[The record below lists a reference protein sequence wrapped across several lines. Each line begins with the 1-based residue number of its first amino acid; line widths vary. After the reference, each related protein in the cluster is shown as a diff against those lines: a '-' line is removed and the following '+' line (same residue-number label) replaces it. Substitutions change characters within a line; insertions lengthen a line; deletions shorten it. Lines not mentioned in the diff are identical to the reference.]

1 MSIFRRI
8 SNLFSRS
15 KVEREIHQELAAH
28 IQMRIE
34 DNKSRGMSATEARR
48 DALVRF
54 GNPVVM
60 RERTMAADA
69 ALLLESIY
77 ADVRFALRQLAKS
90 PGFAVVAVLA
100 LSMGIGAA
108 SAIFSVVDAVMLR
121 PLPFDHQE
129 RLVLPFMKARTGGS
143 MPSSVPTYLE
153 ERAQLKAFA
162 AMAGYSTLDRIN
174 LEGPAGAVSLP
185 AVKTTDNFFDVF
197 RVAPLMGRTFLPG
210 EDIPGKDFVAVL
222 SYEVWQAQFGGR
234 KKMWWSS
241 AGAGWMEICTRLWG

>member
-1 MSIFRRI
+1 MSMFRRI
-8 SNLFSRS
+8 GNLFSRN
-15 KVEREIHQELAAH
+15 KVEREIHRELAAH

-34 DNKSRGMSATEARR
+34 DNIARGMSVRAARR

-60 RERTMAADA
+60 RERTVAADA
-69 ALLLESIY
+69 ALLLESIG
-77 ADVRFALRQLAKS
+77 ADIRFALRQLAKS
-90 PGFAVVAVLA
+90 PGFAAVAVLA
-100 LSMGIGAA
+100 LSMGIGGA
-108 SAIFSVVDAVMLR
+108 SAIFSVIDAVLLR

-129 RLVLPFMKARTGGS
+129 RLVYPYMKSRHGGS
-143 MPSSVPTYLE
+143 TPSSVPTYLE
-153 ERAQLKAFA
+153 ERAQLKTFA

-197 RVAPLMGRTFLPG
+197 GVAPMLGRGFLPG

-234 KKMWWSS
+234 KDVVGQSV
-241 AGAGWMEICTRLWG
+241 RLDGNP